1 VTTVE
6 WRVDNEQVAQYVD
19 QHPESFA
26 GRWVIEEVE
35 RVVAFTERLQEH
47 EAALR
52 DLLYSPDKLRVVRLK
67 YTWQHLM
74 KLTDQMS
81 SILGSTEGVTGW
93 GPDTMGNVVV
103 VNVRPERIDA
113 VRAQLHRSH
122 PDDVRVEPGNWA
134 HWAHS

>member
-6 WRVDNEQVAQYVD
+6 WWVDKERVTQYVD

-26 GRWVIEEVE
+26 GRWVIDEVE
-35 RVVAFTERLQEH
+35 RVVAFTDRLQEH

-52 DLLYSPDKLRVVRLK
+52 DLLYAPDKLRVVRMK

-74 KLTDQMS
+74 ELTAKMP

-93 GPDTMGNVVV
+93 GPDTKGNIVV

-113 VRAQLHRSH
+113 VRAQLLRSH
-122 PDDVRVEPGNWA
+122 PEDVRVEPGIWA